1 MIYFRTVIKF
11 MVTLKEYTWQA
22 VSITVQ
28 VHFQLEK
35 CLTAHVTLTTIYQQI
50 WLCYVSC
57 PTTLRKTNNEFNNV
71 FLKLFSFP
79 NIKNN
84 YRNNNNKISCSVH
97 FMWFWVRQELNLMS
111 IFISNRSLPLKHFFY
126 GKYGLCN
133 TGCILTWVLL
143 NKVLLFL
150 NP

>member
-79 NIKNN
+79 NIKTIIETIIT
-84 YRNNNNKISCSVH
+84 KSLVVFILCG
-97 FMWFWVRQELNLMS
+97 FWVRQELNLMS